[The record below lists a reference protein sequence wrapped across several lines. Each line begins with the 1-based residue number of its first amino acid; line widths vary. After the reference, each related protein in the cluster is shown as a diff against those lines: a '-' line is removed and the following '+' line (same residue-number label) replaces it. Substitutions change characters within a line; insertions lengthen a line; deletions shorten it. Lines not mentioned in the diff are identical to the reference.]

1 MKLGLCT
8 APENTALAAELGF
21 DYVEC
26 GLSALAAL
34 TEEEYQSL
42 LSQKPSFA
50 VPITHCN
57 GFLPG
62 TVKTT
67 GPDVSQAQQREYLQ
81 TAFSRASALG
91 VGTVVYGSG
100 ASRGVPEGWSHV
112 EAWKQ
117 IIDFLKLAAE
127 YAEKYGITIAIEP
140 LRRKECNIVN
150 LVSEATLLA
159 AAVHHP
165 RVGALGDTFHM
176 RSSYE
181 PYQAL
186 TYAGEAL
193 RHVHISH
200 TLPDMSRRIFPAE
213 GDGEDYQAIFAA
225 LLEGGYDARVSV
237 EGGCD
242 NFAED
247 APKAYHALTEA
258 RAAAEVAFAARG

>member
-8 APENTALAAELGF
+8 SPENTALAAELGF

-26 GLSALAAL
+26 GLSALAAMP
-34 TEEEYQSL
+34 EEAYQAL

-50 VPITHCN
+50 VPVTCCN

-67 GPDVSQAQQREYLQ
+67 GPDVCEQQQREYLEL
-81 TAFSRASALG
+81 AFSRASALG
-91 VGTVVYGSG
+91 VSTVVYGSG
-100 ASRGVPEGWSHV
+100 ASRGVPEGFSHT

-117 IIDFLKLAAE
+117 ILAFLKLAAE

-150 LVSEATLLA
+150 FVSEATLLA
-159 AAVHHP
+159 AAVNHP
-165 RVGALGDTFHM
+165 CVGALGDTFHM

-186 TYAGEAL
+186 TYAGESL

-200 TLPDMSRRIFPAE
+200 TLPDLSGRIFPAE
-213 GDGEDYQAIFAA
+213 GDGEDYQEIFDTLRAMGYQ
-225 LLEGGYDARVSV
+225 GGVSI
-237 EGGCD
+237 EAGCSD
-242 NFAED
+242 LRED
-247 APKAYHALTEA
+247 GQKAMDCLKKYL
-258 RAAAEVAFAARG
+258 